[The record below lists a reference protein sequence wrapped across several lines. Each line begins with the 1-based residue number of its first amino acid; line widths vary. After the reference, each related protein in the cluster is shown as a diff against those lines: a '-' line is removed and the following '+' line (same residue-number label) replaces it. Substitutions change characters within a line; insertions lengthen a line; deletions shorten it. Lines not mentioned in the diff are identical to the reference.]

1 VVLGGWYLVWV
12 REGDEKVRRKRK
24 RERERTLADRSFTGG
39 GIVEKV
45 QERLYC

>member
-12 REGDEKVRRKRK
+12 REGDEKVRLKWK
-24 RERERTLADRSFTGG
+24 REEGRTTAETSFAGG